1 VGALP
6 DSLFQGH
13 VIIDEARFLEKF
25 PSSPGYSLF
34 LADAK
39 TTGPGLAGVR
49 DRLRTAASDTGA
61 RVELTRDVLAAFHQ
75 IENTYIA
82 IFTVLGTLG
91 VVLGSLG
98 LVIVVTR
105 SLQDR
110 RGEFAVLT
118 AIGLPSSVLARMMVA
133 EFGSLVVWGL
143 AIGAVASMLA
153 ILPALT
159 ALPAGPALLLVA
171 LLLSGVLVLNLV
183 CGWLTFRW
191 SLRGLRPALG
201 SAAL

>member
-1 VGALP
+1 MPRTTAADLVAL
-6 DSLFQGH
+6 
-13 VIIDEARFLEKF
+13 
-25 PSSPGYSLF
+25 
-34 LADAK
+34 
-39 TTGPGLAGVR
+39 R
-49 DRLRTAASDTGA
+49 DRLTTSVADAGG

-82 IFTVLGTLG
+82 IFNVLGTLG

-98 LVIVVTR
+98 LVIVVAR
-105 SLQDR
+105 NLQER